1 MRPFEDVRIVDLT
14 HVLSGPFCTYQLAL
28 LGADVI
34 KIEEPVHGD
43 YMRRRGSDNRLRERH
58 MGDHFLS
65 QNANKRSLAI
75 DLKDPRGASLVRRLA
90 VDADVLTENFRPGVA
105 AGLGLSYEDL
115 SADNPGLIYLSLTAY
130 GGGGPQSGRGAY
142 DNVVQA
148 AAGMMSGTGVPGSG
162 PLKTGTPVLDY
173 ASGAMAAFAVASAL
187 FQRTHTN
194 RGQFID
200 MSMQDTAILL
210 MGTAVMN
217 ELHGGKTH
225 KPHGNDHALAAASC
239 YEASDGEL
247 IMLGCCTQTQF
258 EQLCRL
264 LDRDDLAAD
273 PRFRDVNRQD
283 TYRDELVAELAAVM
297 RTRTAREWEASL
309 ADTVPAARVCTLR
322 ETLTS
327 EHLEGRGVLQKLPV
341 TAGVGA
347 GITVPAAAFS
357 FAEDGPRIDR
367 SPPVLGEHSKDI
379 LMEAGLNEADIAT
392 LVRDGVVATPAVS
405 SD

>member
-1 MRPFEDVRIVDLT
+1 
-14 HVLSGPFCTYQLAL
+14 
-28 LGADVI
+28 
-34 KIEEPVHGD
+34 
-43 YMRRRGSDNRLRERH
+43 
-58 MGDHFLS
+58 
-65 QNANKRSLAI
+65 
-75 DLKDPRGASLVRRLA
+75 
-90 VDADVLTENFRPGVA
+90 
-105 AGLGLSYEDL
+105 
-115 SADNPGLIYLSLTAY
+115 
-130 GGGGPQSGRGAY
+130 
-142 DNVVQA
+142 
-148 AAGMMSGTGVPGSG
+148 
-162 PLKTGTPVLDY
+162 
-173 ASGAMAAFAVASAL
+173 
-187 FQRTHTN
+187 
-194 RGQFID
+194 
-200 MSMQDTAILL
+200 